1 MKTLTIF
8 SAAVNF
14 FTKANVSGNSLLQP
28 GLKKKTQL
36 LNNLKIILCFTTIV
50 YFANTVNNY
59 FSDFKYSLGIT
70 GISTLFFI
78 FLRIV
83 VNERNF
89 VTARNLFMATTC
101 ISLGFVCFTEGF
113 VSGNYFFFFVF
124 VIVASFI
131 YDYKETNQ
139 LIAAFIVILVSVV
152 IIFLFTPN
160 HSILQPQSLEME
172 DFYFKSNLIFTAILI
187 CILSFI
193 LLRQNFD
200 NAKRVIG
207 KQKFLDAIFNTSFDA
222 VFIVNTKSYSID
234 NCNNQSY
241 LIFDTDK
248 NAIFSKPF
256 DTFFK
261 GEDVGFNK
269 FTEAVK
275 SKSLNW
281 KGELIC
287 KTNTGAE
294 FVGLVSVVSFFIG
307 QEVFKKINILDIT
320 DIKKIQI
327 ELSEAKEKAESAMK
341 TKTQFLSHMSH
352 ELRTP
357 LNAIIGTSNLLLDE
371 EKLEMQEEH
380 LQMLKNSSEHMLH
393 LVNDVLDYSKIEA
406 DMMKLEKNTFN
417 GKEFFDKIQGM
428 FQNQFNKKGLSLKME
443 IDEALHRNFIAD
455 ETKLSQVL
463 CNLISNALKFTEAG
477 DVTVSATLEKSTSK
491 KAQVLFSVKDSGI
504 GISKKHQDLVFL
516 SFTQADKSTTR
527 KFGGTGLGLSISK
540 KMVELLKGDL
550 QVASKLGSGCE
561 FYFTIPLGISLNNKQ
576 YVNEKTMKT
585 LHTLD
590 TLNVLIAEDNGINMM
605 IVRKFLNKWSIQPTE
620 AVNGIEA
627 IQKFDKAKHDVLLID
642 LEMPEMDGY
651 ETIAEIRKTNKDIPV
666 IAFTAAMYDNM
677 HSDLLSHGF
686 TDYIQ
691 KPFRPEDLH
700 SKIAQYLKQAV

>member
-78 FLRIV
+78 FLRLV

-152 IIFLFTPN
+152 IIFLYTPN

-200 NAKRVIG
+200 NAKRVVG

-234 NCNNQSY
+234 NCNSQSY

-261 GEDVGFNK
+261 GEDVVFNK

-371 EKLEMQEEH
+371 ERLEMQEEH

-428 FQNQFNKKGLSLKME
+428 FQNQFNKKGLCLKME
-443 IDEALHRNFIAD
+443 IDEALHKNFITD
-455 ETKLSQVL
+455 ETKLSQIL
-463 CNLISNALKFTEAG
+463 CNLISNALKFTEEG
-477 DVTVSATLEKSTSK
+477 DVTVSAKLEKSTSK

-550 QVASKLGSGCE
+550 KINSKLGSGCE
-561 FYFTIPLGISLNNKQ
+561 FYFTIPLGVSLNNKQ

-620 AVNGIEA
+620 AVNGVEA
-627 IQKFDKAKHDVLLID
+627 IQKFDKEKHDVLLID

-700 SKIAQYLKQAV
+700 GKIAQYIKQAV